1 MVAVRFENELQSAG
15 WVQEAMLSD
24 SSGNASCADLRL
36 TLFAPLSARPGG
48 FAPRG
53 RIVCSCLDVAEQPIK
68 AMLQDGSSL
77 PEVQAKLK
85 CGTSCGSCVPELK
98 RLAAQTPAAA
108 RAA

>member
-1 MVAVRFENELQSAG
+1 MAVRFENELQSAG

-24 SSGNASCADLRL
+24 AQGSDLRI

-68 AMLQDGSSL
+68 EMLRVGSTL
-77 PEVQAKLK
+77 AAVQAKLK